1 MRALAYT
8 EGLEDPSGRG
18 QYKLYVGSDGG
29 EYSSLP
35 RTTSLKQIID
45 TVSCA
50 CVCVCA
56 CSLHVSI
63 KFVVMWLQCLPLPA
77 ALDTWGQA

>member
-29 EYSSLP
+29 DYSSLP

-45 TVSCA
+45 TVSC
-50 CVCVCA
+50 CVCVHTA
-56 CSLHVSI
+56 LYVSI
-63 KFVVMWLQCLPLPA
+63 VVMWL
-77 ALDTWGQA
+77 